1 MSNPE
6 TCIFL
11 SDKENCSLGLH
22 DGTPKAGDCLACEKR
37 VPVTLKDGKRVF
49 SSVDVHVYTQALM
62 SCVNDEWPLESIP
75 ENSKPNEETTD
86 KSRGLG
92 DTIAKMTNAVGI
104 KPCGGCKKRQAMLN
118 KAFPYKQK
126 SEQDDAEISEPDTT
140 DNSPQAD

>member
-37 VPVTLKDGKRVF
+37 VPVTLENGKRVF
-49 SSVDVHVYTQALM
+49 NSVDIHVYNQALM
-62 SCVNDEWPLESIP
+62 LCINDESPREGLFPHEKS
-75 ENSKPNEETTD
+75 NEETTD

-126 SEQDDAEISEPDTT
+126 SEQDDAENSEPDTT
-140 DNSPQAD
+140 NNSPQAG